1 MANNPLPPL
10 PRGTDPAL
18 EQWLLKAVIPRITK
32 PEALLWNQFKKAG
45 SDVNDLETPE
55 TTESTDHREAASAH
69 GATGD
74 LVGSGNFATDLKGG
88 VVKQTGV
95 IADISTGTLTIGGT
109 YNQTQVNAVATA
121 TKNTSNKVDELLA
134 ALRSAGIVGE

>member
-18 EQWLLKAVIPRITK
+18 EQWILKVLIPRVTK
-32 PEALLWNQFKKAG
+32 PDALYWNQFKKAG

-55 TTESTDHREAASAH
+55 TTESTNHRGSSSAH
-69 GATGD
+69 GANGE
-74 LVGSGNFATDLKGG
+74 LVGSEDFATALKGG
-88 VVKQTGV
+88 VVKQTGI

-109 YNQTQVNAVATA
+109 YSQTQVNAVATA
-121 TKNTSNKVDELLA
+121 TKNTSSKVDELLA